1 VLLDG
6 LAAPMIYTLAGQ
18 VSAVVPYE
26 VSGKSTTQVQV
37 VYQGQGSNLVSMP
50 VTAVMPGIFTMNS
63 SGSGPG
69 AIVNQ
74 DGTVNSA
81 SNPATAGSYVFV
93 YATGEGQT
101 NPAGADG
108 KPNGAP
114 APVPVAQPVTAT
126 IGGINAYVQYA
137 GGVPGL
143 VAGVLQ
149 VNVLVPQGVASGGS
163 IPVVLTVGGQSAQ
176 GGVTVAIK

>member
-1 VLLDG
+1 
-6 LAAPMIYTLAGQ
+6 
-18 VSAVVPYE
+18 
-26 VSGKSTTQVQV
+26 
-37 VYQGQGSNLVSMP
+37 
-50 VTAVMPGIFTMNS
+50 
-63 SGSGPG
+63 
-69 AIVNQ
+69 
-74 DGTVNSA
+74 
-81 SNPATAGSYVFV
+81 
-93 YATGEGQT
+93 
-101 NPAGADG
+101 
-108 KPNGAP
+108 
-114 APVPVAQPVTAT
+114 VAQPVTAT